1 MKLQLLLFTTF
12 FFLISSNPLHKDTVL
27 KIDKKGNILGL
38 PQEYRKATF
47 NLKNKHL
54 RIKDKKITFPRC
66 VREYFETSN
75 ISNIRVLASWYH
87 SKKIMP
93 YYIRFEI
100 YQEKKARKSRILLN
114 LETLELMNIEVSA
127 LKEKQVLSSDEVQLE
142 KACLNRYKQCI
153 RSVKL

>member
-1 MKLQLLLFTTF
+1 MRLQLLLLATF
-12 FFLISSNPLHKDTVL
+12 FFLSNSNPLHKDAIL

-75 ISNIRVLASWYH
+75 ISNIRVLTSWCH

-93 YYIRFEI
+93 YYIIFEI
-100 YQEKKARKSRILLN
+100 YQEKKARKSKILIN
-114 LETLELMNIEVSA
+114 LETLELIKIEVSV
-127 LKEKQVLSSDEVQLE
+127 LKEKRTSSGEVELE
-142 KACLNRYKQCI
+142 NSCLERYKQSI